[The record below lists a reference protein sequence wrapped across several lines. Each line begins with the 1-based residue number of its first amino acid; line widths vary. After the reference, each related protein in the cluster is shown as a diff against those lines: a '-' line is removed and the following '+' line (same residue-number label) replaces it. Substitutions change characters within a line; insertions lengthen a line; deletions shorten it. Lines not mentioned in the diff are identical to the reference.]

1 MAQPAFVRTPVGQD
15 GKSLGIAT
23 PREGGSVP
31 EAGHDVDMVDASS
44 QQELHKGRH
53 YGAYIP
59 FASYTMPS
67 EPTWR
72 VKPQFV
78 SWQIDHGRFQI
89 QRLIGKGSYGSVAEG
104 IDHLTGKRVAI
115 KKITSV
121 SFTQHLTAVP
131 TSVETWWGANQLSS
145 GSPSRVNW

>member
-1 MAQPAFVRTPVGQD
+1 MGQD

-23 PREGGSVP
+23 PREGGP
-31 EAGHDVDMVDASS
+31 ANHDAGHDVEMSEGHHAASS
-44 QQELHKGRH
+44 NHNGRH
-53 YGAYIP
+53 YGAFIP

-104 IDHLTGKRVAI
+104 IDHRTGNRVAI
-115 KKITSV
+115 KKINSV
-121 SFTQHLTAVP
+121 SPKLWA
-131 TSVETWWGANQLSS
+131 
-145 GSPSRVNW
+145 SPFC